1 MTSKSKDQTENIP
14 PSSCEG
20 RTADPVPPSAQ
31 LAGTDNT
38 PISTPTMPKSSQPT
52 KPEEKP
58 AGTTVTTVRT
68 TPAITEKSRI
78 HADMARAALIQLEKA
93 GLIKRFKVLSVD
105 LTTVQKIRIEF
116 ETTLWTEGLELK

>member
-1 MTSKSKDQTENIP
+1 MTSKSKDQIENIP

-20 RTADPVPPSAQ
+20 RTADLVPPSAPS
-31 LAGTDNT
+31 AGTDNT

-52 KPEEKP
+52 KPEENP
-58 AGTTVTTVRT
+58 AGTT
-68 TPAITEKSRI
+68 PQITEKSRI
-78 HADMARAALIQLEKA
+78 HADMAKAALMQLEKA

>member
-1 MTSKSKDQTENIP
+1 MTSKSKDRTEDIQ
-14 PSSCEG
+14 PSSCGG
-20 RTADPVPPSAQ
+20 RTVDPEQPSE
-31 LAGTDNT
+31 LSVKTDNT
-38 PISTPTMPKSSQPT
+38 LISMQTMPKSSQPT

-78 HADMARAALIQLEKA
+78 HADMAKAALMQLEKA